1 VAMVARRLLGAIGVG
16 GDVVPVA
23 IGFVNGALTWE
34 LIKRAPILGLGKI
47 FVTPIGY
54 VLAGGGKL
62 VESVAVSDATY
73 LGLLANIMLT
83 PRPRP
88 AVQERVERARPHIE
102 TVALSAWRQTFTAP
116 PATSFT
122 TQPAPRPIARPF
134 MIRR

>member
-23 IGFVNGALTWE
+23 VGFVNGALTWE

-73 LGLLANIMLT
+73 LGMLANIMLT
-83 PRPRP
+83 PRPRQ
-88 AVQERVERARPHIE
+88 AVQ
-102 TVALSAWRQTFTAP
+102 
-116 PATSFT
+116 
-122 TQPAPRPIARPF
+122 
-134 MIRR
+134 